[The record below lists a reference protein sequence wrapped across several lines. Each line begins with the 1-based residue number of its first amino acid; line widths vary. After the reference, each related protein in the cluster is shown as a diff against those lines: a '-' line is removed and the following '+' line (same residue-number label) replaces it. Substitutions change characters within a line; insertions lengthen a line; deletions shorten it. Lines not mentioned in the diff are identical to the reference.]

1 MLKTYYSDAYGVR
14 QLDDS
19 VIAAWQAAGNPKAD
33 AWKLIPDQP
42 HPQATYDGT
51 AWVLPPLVQIQTQRI
66 AAINAECR
74 ARLIARF
81 GPPEEQV
88 SRAIGVYGQVER
100 DALAT
105 GVAATIDAANVG
117 QNAVLA
123 ATTIQQAEAVTVT
136 WPAI

>member
-1 MLKTYYSDAYGVR
+1 MSYFY
-14 QLDDS
+14 
-19 VIAAWQAAGNPKAD
+19 IAAESRVTQLAQATYDGWVAAKNPKA
-33 AWKLIPDQP
+33 AYYQPIPDQP
-42 HPQATYDGT
+42 HPQATYDGSK
-51 AWVLPPLVQIQTQRI
+51 WVLPPLVQIQTQRI